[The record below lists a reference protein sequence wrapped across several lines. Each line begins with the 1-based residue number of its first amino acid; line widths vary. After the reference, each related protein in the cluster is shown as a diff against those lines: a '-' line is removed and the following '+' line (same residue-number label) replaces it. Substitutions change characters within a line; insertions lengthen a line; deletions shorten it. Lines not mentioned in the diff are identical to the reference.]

1 MDANQTRFHLLLGEP
16 DWQRCTGPGLNDSS
30 FLGVP
35 DTPLVWDG
43 QRNVIRLRS
52 KLMQYVASPGN
63 VVPRLGSKTGNDS
76 DRRGA
81 ARDRFGNWYFISADR
96 LEVQVY
102 SAGCRETTHFWSTND
117 CSQCRPPVSGTFK
130 PVASELPPPCPPR
143 LLGGLAVTG
152 DHYLVVGVLEPQ
164 GLLVFDLHAGGPP
177 IQLLWPKQVEF
188 APFDMAPRPRGG
200 VWILDRKNSRYWALD
215 RHFRVLTR
223 DQWMAEIKPAQPDL
237 FQPVAADVQHC
248 SDARHFP
255 AGISLD
261 DASPV
266 AASDPI
272 AIEALPDGKVLILDA
287 NPGQPFSQV
296 LAFEFGTQIGPPAL
310 PDRMAEEIEV
320 DPEKAFTLRAY
331 DFAFV
336 AQTDPNHPQ
345 KLGQLALAA
354 EEGNQT
360 FAFELRFDGNQFRLE
375 PLLEYFPMRLFSG
388 MGLVAA
394 QGELFYDSSR
404 RWIPLRAQTRPRYE
418 PEATF
423 WTPMKEGVFDGR
435 EPQCVWHR
443 LLLDACVPPDT
454 IVEISSRAAD
464 EKSELAATAWQ
475 EEPALYRR
483 SDGSELPFTPPPTS
497 ESHGTFE
504 LLFQKA
510 KGRYLQIQVRL
521 AGNGRVSPR
530 LRALRAYYPR
540 FSYLNHYLPAVYR
553 EEVVSASFLDRF
565 LANLEGFN
573 TATEDRIVAAR
584 MLFDQRSAPSEA
596 LEWLASWFGVA
607 LDPAW
612 DEWRRRLFIRH
623 AMEFFQWRGTPHGL
637 QMTLRLAFD
646 EEPNDSIFNAP
657 GVGCGS
663 AARSSR
669 RKKVRC
675 QCGLVERYRIVE
687 RFRTRRRPSV
697 LFGDPTTVSGPR
709 HTLSAGRWSPDKGLA
724 ELNQR
729 YQKAV
734 GRTDVTFTLEVPG
747 DAALAA
753 ARAAFAEQELG
764 FVPSDNA
771 DELLGWQDFLHS
783 THSEGIT
790 ELQAAYEASWSSFEL
805 IPLPSGQNDGIGQ
818 WAEWRNYQR
827 VSPVT
832 PYARKRKL
840 WQEFLKRRHNSV
852 DVLNSVAVHGS
863 DWESLDT
870 VGYPTSLRDGALL
883 YDWFQFE
890 SVVLPTLEAAHQ
902 FTVLLPFVGGRAA
915 DTQRQREQLRLAGRL
930 VELEKPAHTTFAVK
944 FYWAMFRLGEA
955 RLGQDTQLG
964 LGGRDPALLPP
975 AVLGQTY
982 LAESH
987 LAASHPFNVK
997 DRQVVGRDRLKKV
1010 RKD

>member
-16 DWQRCTGPGLNDSS
+16 DWKRCTGTDGAALLNAAGS
-30 FLGVP
+30 
-35 DTPLVWDG
+35 PLVWDA
-43 QRNVIRLRS
+43 QRNVVRLRS
-52 KLMQYVASPGN
+52 MLMQYVASVGN
-63 VVPRLGSKTGNDS
+63 VAPKLGSKTGTDS

-96 LEVQVY
+96 LEIMVHSV
-102 SAGCRETTHFWSTND
+102 GCRETTHFWSTND
-117 CSQCRPPVSGTFK
+117 CSQCSPPASGTFK

-143 LLGGLAVTG
+143 SLSGLAVTD

-177 IQLLWPKQVEF
+177 VQLLWPRQVEF
-188 APFDMAPRPRGG
+188 VPFDMAARPRGG

-223 DQWMAEIKPAQPDL
+223 DQWPTEIAPPQPDL

-255 AGISLD
+255 EGISLD

-296 LAFEFGTQIGPPAL
+296 LVFEFGTQIGQPAL
-310 PDRMAEEIEV
+310 PDRMAEEVEV
-320 DPEKAFTLRAY
+320 DPEKPFTLRAY

-336 AQTDPNHPQ
+336 AQNDPADSQ

-360 FAFELRFDGNQFRLE
+360 FEFELRFREGQFNLE

-394 QGELFYDSSR
+394 QGEFFYDSNR

-418 PEATF
+418 PEATL
-423 WTPMKEGVFDGR
+423 WTPVFDGR

-443 LLLDACVPPDT
+443 LLLDGCLPPDT
-454 IVEISSRAAD
+454 VVEIFSRAAD
-464 EKSELAATAWQ
+464 ETKELAATAWQ
-475 EEPALYRR
+475 EEPTLYHR
-483 SDGSELPFTPPPTS
+483 SAGSELPFTPVPSS
-497 ESHGTFE
+497 ENHGTFE
-504 LLFQKA
+504 FLFQKA
-510 KGRYLQIQVRL
+510 KGRYLQLQLRL
-521 AGNGRVSPR
+521 AGNGRTSPR

-553 EEVVSASFLDRF
+553 EEPVSASFLDRF

-584 MLFDQRSAPSEA
+584 MLFDQRSAPADA

-637 QMTLRLAFD
+637 QMALRLAFD
-646 EEPNDSIFNAP
+646 EEPNDSIFTAP
-657 GVGCGS
+657 GVSRNG
-663 AARSSR
+663 ATRSSR
-669 RKKVRC
+669 RKKTRC
-675 QCGLVERYRIVE
+675 TCASVERYRIVE
-687 RFRTRRRPSV
+687 RFRTRRRPGV
-697 LFGDPTTVSGPR
+697 LFGDPTAVSGPR
-709 HTLSAGRWSPDKGLA
+709 HTLSVGRWLPEKGLA

-729 YQKAV
+729 YQKAT
-734 GRTDVTFTLEVPG
+734 GRTDVTFTLDVPD
-747 DAALAA
+747 DATLAT
-753 ARAAFAEQELG
+753 ARAAFAMRELG

-771 DELLGWQDFLHS
+771 DDLLGWQNFLRS
-783 THSEGIT
+783 AYGGLIAD
-790 ELQAAYEASWSSFEL
+790 LQAAHGTSWSSFDE
-805 IPLPSGQNDGIGQ
+805 IPLPSGQSDAAGQ
-818 WAEWRNYQR
+818 WPDWRNYQR
-827 VSPVT
+827 LSPVT
-832 PYARKRKL
+832 AYARKRKM
-840 WQEFLKRRHNSV
+840 WQEFLTRRYNSV
-852 DVLNSVAVHGS
+852 NVLNSAAVHAG
-863 DWESLDT
+863 DWESLDA
-870 VGYPTSLRDGALL
+870 VGYPTALRDGALL
-883 YDWFQFE
+883 NDWFQFE

-902 FTVLLPFVGGRAA
+902 FTVLLPFVGGLAA
-915 DTQRQREQLRLAGRL
+915 DTQRQREQLQLAGRL

-944 FYWAMFRLGEA
+944 FYWAMFRIGEA

-964 LGGRDPALLPP
+964 FGGRDPALLPP

-987 LAASHPFNVK
+987 LAAGHPFNVK
-997 DRQVVGRDRLKKV
+997 ERQVVGRDRL
-1010 RKD
+1010 RKARKG